1 MSLKMSRRPKPSLIA
16 SLLAVLCLGA
26 GGGAL
31 LYASFGPS
39 TSNTAVRPVAVEHSQ
54 PAASTTPLSI
64 PQIYKGAYKGV
75 VQITVSSQASSPF
88 GGSQAQKAQGSG
100 WVYNS
105 NGDIVTNDH
114 VVNGAKSISVQ
125 FWNGKTYSATLVG
138 ADPSTDIAVVH
149 VSAPDSQLFRLNVG
163 DSGNLEVG
171 DGVVAIGSPFG
182 LSETVTSG
190 IVSALHRS
198 IEGLTN
204 FTIPDSIQT
213 DAAINHGNSGGPLLD
228 TEGEVVGMN
237 SQIRSDSGGNEGVGF
252 AIPSNTIKSV
262 VSQLISSG
270 KAEHAYLGVSLNP
283 TGTTAQVAGVRPGTP
298 AAKAGLQKG
307 DVITSFAGTPVST
320 SDALAS
326 AISAHKPGDSVSV
339 TYERDGQSHT
349 ITLTL
354 ANRPS

>member
-1 MSLKMSRRPKPSLIA
+1 MSRRPKLPLIA

-31 LYASFGPS
+31 LYAAYGPS
-39 TSNTAVRPVAVEHSQ
+39 QSKPAAQPVTVQESQ
-54 PAASTTPLSI
+54 PASTTSPLSI
-64 PQIYKGAYKGV
+64 PEIYRSAYKGV

-88 GGSQAQKAQGSG
+88 GGSQTQQAQGSG
-100 WVYNS
+100 WVYS
-105 NGDIVTNDH
+105 PNGDIVTNDH

-125 FWNGKTYSATLVG
+125 FWNGKTYPATLVG
-138 ADPSTDIAVVH
+138 ADPSTDVAVVH
-149 VSAPDSQLFRLNVG
+149 VSAPDSQLFPLKVG
-163 DSGNLEVG
+163 DSSKLEVG

-198 IEGLTN
+198 IEGLTH

-228 TEGEVVGMN
+228 TEGNVVGMN

-252 AIPSNTIKSV
+252 AIPANTIQSV

-270 KAEHAYLGVSLNP
+270 KAEHAYLGISLSP
-283 TGTTAQVAGVRPGTP
+283 TGVTAKIAGVRPGTP
-298 AAKAGLQKG
+298 AAKAGLKTG
-307 DVITSFAGTPVST
+307 DVVTSLGGTPVST
-320 SDALAS
+320 SDDLAS

-349 ITLTL
+349 VTLTL
-354 ANRPS
+354 ANRPTSASG

>member
-1 MSLKMSRRPKPSLIA
+1 MSRRPKPSLIA

-31 LYASFGPS
+31 LYAAFGPDQ
-39 TSNTAVRPVAVEHSQ
+39 TKTVQPVAVKNSQ
-54 PAASTTPLSI
+54 PAANTSPLSI

-75 VQITVSSQASSPF
+75 VQITVSTQGSSPF
-88 GGSQAQKAQGSG
+88 GGSQTQQAQGSG
-100 WVYNS
+100 WVYS
-105 NGDIVTNDH
+105 PNGDIVTNDH

-125 FWNGKTYSATLVG
+125 FWNGKTYKATLVG
-138 ADPSTDIAVVH
+138 ADPSTDVAVVH
-149 VSAPDSQLFRLNVG
+149 VSAPDSQVFPLNVG
-163 DSGNLEVG
+163 DSSSLEVG

-198 IEGLTN
+198 IEGLTH

-228 TEGEVVGMN
+228 TEGNVVGMN

-252 AIPSNTIKSV
+252 AIPSNTIQSV
-262 VSQLISSG
+262 VTQLISSG
-270 KAEHAYLGVSLNP
+270 KAEHAYLGVSLDP
-283 TGTTAQVAGVRPGTP
+283 TGATAEIAGVRSGTP
-298 AAKAGLQKG
+298 AAKAGLKKG
-307 DVITSFAGTPVST
+307 DVVTALAGTPVST
-320 SDALAS
+320 SDELAS

-349 ITLTL
+349 VTLTL
-354 ANRPS
+354 ANRPSSASG

>member
-1 MSLKMSRRPKPSLIA
+1 MPRRPKPSLIA

-31 LYASFGPS
+31 LYAAFGPS
-39 TSNTAVRPVAVEHSQ
+39 QSKPAAQPVVQNSQ
-54 PAASTTPLSI
+54 PAASTSPLSI
-64 PQIYKGAYKGV
+64 PEIYKSAYKGV
-75 VQITVSSQASSPF
+75 VQITVSTQGSSPF
-88 GGSQAQKAQGSG
+88 GGSQTQQAQGSG

-114 VVNGAKSISVQ
+114 VVQGAKSISVQ
-125 FWNGKTYSATLVG
+125 FWNGKTYKATLVG
-138 ADPSTDIAVVH
+138 ADPSTDVAVVR
-149 VSAPDSQLFRLNVG
+149 VSAPDSQLFPLNVG
-163 DSGNLEVG
+163 DSSKLEVG

-198 IEGLTN
+198 IEGLTH

-228 TEGEVVGMN
+228 TEGNVVGMN

-252 AIPSNTIKSV
+252 AIPANTIQSV

-270 KAEHAYLGVSLNP
+270 KAEHAYLGVSLDP
-283 TGTTAQVAGVRPGTP
+283 TGATATIAGVRSGTP
-298 AAKAGLQKG
+298 AAKAGLKKG
-307 DVITSFAGTPVST
+307 DVVTSLDGTSVST
-320 SDALAS
+320 TDELAS
-326 AISAHKPGDSVSV
+326 AIAAHKPGDSVSV

-349 ITLTL
+349 VTLTL
-354 ANRPS
+354 ANRPASASG